1 MQGKFEEK
9 MLEASNRTVGN
20 AFKIFTEVPLVWPE
34 IIITKCIKTI
44 QNQPQKRIF
53 FFFKLK
59 ENKEMKKKEKI

>member
-34 IIITKCIKTI
+34 ITITKCIKTI

-53 FFFKLK
+53 FFF
-59 ENKEMKKKEKI
+59 